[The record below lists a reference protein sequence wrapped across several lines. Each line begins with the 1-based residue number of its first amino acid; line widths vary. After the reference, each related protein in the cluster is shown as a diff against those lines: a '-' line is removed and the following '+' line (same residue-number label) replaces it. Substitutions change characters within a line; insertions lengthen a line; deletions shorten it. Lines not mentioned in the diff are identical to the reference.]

1 MNIIKIA
8 NIILQIGEVLEEDGP
23 TILKVIDD
31 IFKVNKQPAKI
42 TIDQIKS
49 MYQQDKNISQEIN
62 QATQ

>member
-42 TIDQIKS
+42 TIDQIKN
-49 MYQQDKNISQEIN
+49 MYQQDKTISQEIN

>member
-42 TIDQIKS
+42 TIDQIKN
-49 MYQQDKNISQEIN
+49 MYQQDKTVAQEIN